1 MDGCNKYGSPNDL
14 AYSEV
19 AIIRA
24 NESGKNATRFIGL
37 ALVVSEG
44 AVYPE
49 TLEEFDHATKPL
61 KPKSCVDCVKILCS
75 L

>member
-1 MDGCNKYGSPNDL
+1 MNQ
-14 AYSEV
+14 A
-19 AIIRA
+19 
-24 NESGKNATRFIGL
+24 KNATRFIGL

-44 AVYPE
+44 AVYLE

-61 KPKSCVDCVKILCS
+61 KPKSYVGCVKILCS

>member
-1 MDGCNKYGSPNDL
+1 MSQAK
-14 AYSEV
+14 
-19 AIIRA
+19 I
-24 NESGKNATRFIGL
+24 ATRFKGL

-61 KPKSCVDCVKILCS
+61 KPKSCVGVSKFCVLFNGKRRYVDQI
-75 L
+75 